1 MRYIVFESIVEFF
14 GSLIYAYVVILAKT
28 NDLLNYTLVPII
40 IVMSKYSGDH
50 FNPIL
55 TVTMTL
61 LGLNTMTELIVMIP
75 CQILGAICAYFLYKR
90 FH

>member
-1 MRYIVFESIVEFF
+1 MKQIIFESIIEFF

-28 NDLLNYTLVPII
+28 TDWLNYTLVPII

-61 LGLNTMTELIVMIP
+61 LGLTSITELIFMIP
-75 CQILGAICAYFLYKR
+75 SQIFGAVCAYFIYKK